1 MHNTTTTAAIPGN
14 GGSLWVRRC
23 MRMAGVLILLCAAVM
38 GLPEVAKAQGFKRG
52 CTSSGGFQIQLVPA
66 VNFDLSAIPPIGT
79 EIYRTQTYLINYE
92 CVNYDWEGK
101 PVTAV
106 PQLQALGDYT
116 NLNEALNKAG
126 LGLEIVVNGDESHP
140 WKPNLLP
147 GLPISDIHEA
157 GLPYIGE
164 SGPRVLSLIAKLR
177 VRNSHPPAA
186 RYPVPSG
193 TIFKL
198 IAGVGAVL
206 SAGPFI
212 THNATRMQF
221 TPRCIGD
228 LSVDNLVQ
236 FKSVL
241 AMTGNQANLP
251 QQLPFSVT
259 ARINPACNLGSLT
272 APVVPDNANTRFL
285 MLLSAQF
292 VMQGPG
298 RIGDGGTS
306 IILNNEDGVENGL
319 KLQILDTSNANQ
331 PVEILPALVPPL
343 YQDAGN
349 FGQLM
354 GDNPAAAV
362 HTYTASLTADPGK
375 ELKLGK
381 YSAQVLVRVNY
392 Y

>member
-1 MHNTTTTAAIPGN
+1 MNNTTITAETRRN
-14 GGSLWVRRC
+14 GVSLWARHGT
-23 MRMAGVLILLCAAVM
+23 RMAGMLIILCAAVM
-38 GLPEVAKAQGFKRG
+38 LFPRLAMAQIG
-52 CTSSGGFQIQLVPA
+52 CTSSGGAQIKLIPS
-66 VNFDLSAIPPIGT
+66 VNFTLGTLPPPGT
-79 EIYRTQTYLINYE
+79 EIYRTITYFINYD
-92 CVNYDWEGK
+92 CSYHDRFGN
-101 PVTAV
+101 PVTV
-106 PQLQALGDYT
+106 TPQLQALSDYT
-116 NLNEALNKAG
+116 TLNRALNKAG
-126 LGLEIVVNGDESHP
+126 LKLEIIVNGNETSP
-140 WKPNLLP
+140 WLPNLQP
-147 GLPISDIHEA
+147 GLPISEVYPA
-157 GLPYIGE
+157 GPAYTGS
-164 SGPRVLSLIAKLR
+164 SGPRVLTLVAKLS
-177 VRNSHPPAA
+177 VMNSNPPAA

-198 IAGVGAVL
+198 VAAYGAG
-206 SAGPFI
+206 SSPGPFV
-212 THNATRMQF
+212 TNTPTRMQF
-221 TPRCIGD
+221 TPKCIGD
-228 LSVDNLVQ
+228 VSVDDLVQ

-251 QQLPFSVT
+251 QQLPFNVT

-272 APVVPDNANTRFL
+272 APIVPDNANTRFL
-285 MLLSAQF
+285 MWLSAQF

-306 IILNNEDGVENGL
+306 IILNNEDGAENGL

-381 YSAQVLVRVNY
+381 YSTQVLVRVSY

>member
-1 MHNTTTTAAIPGN
+1 MNNTTITAETRRN
-14 GGSLWVRRC
+14 GVSLWARHGT
-23 MRMAGVLILLCAAVM
+23 RMAGMLIILCAAVM
-38 GLPEVAKAQGFKRG
+38 LFPRLATAQIG
-52 CTSSGGFQIQLVPA
+52 CTSSGGAQIKLIPS
-66 VNFDLSAIPPIGT
+66 VNFTLGTLPPPGT
-79 EIYRTQTYLINYE
+79 EIYRTITYFINYD
-92 CVNYDWEGK
+92 CSYHDRFGN
-101 PVTAV
+101 PVTV
-106 PQLQALGDYT
+106 TPQLQALGDYT
-116 NLNEALNKAG
+116 TLNRALNKAG
-126 LGLEIVVNGDESHP
+126 LKLEIIVNGNETSP
-140 WKPNLLP
+140 WSPNLQP
-147 GLPISDIHEA
+147 GLPISEVYPA
-157 GLPYIGE
+157 GPSYTGS
-164 SGPRVLSLIAKLR
+164 SGPRVLTLVAKLL
-177 VRNSHPPAA
+177 VMNSNPPAA

-198 IAGVGAVL
+198 VAAYGAG
-206 SAGPFI
+206 SSPGPFI
-212 THNATRMQF
+212 TNTPTRMQF
-221 TPRCIGD
+221 TPKCIGD
-228 LSVDNLVQ
+228 VSVDDLVQ

-251 QQLPFSVT
+251 QQLPFNVT

-272 APVVPDNANTRFL
+272 APIVPDNANTRFL
-285 MLLSAQF
+285 MWLSAQF

-381 YSAQVLVRVNY
+381 YSTQVLVRVSY